1 MSWTF
6 DCVAD
11 SIAYVCVRIAF
22 GLFVLMLLC
31 ALLILLPFYFA
42 EWICKKCHKRLKEKK

>member
-1 MSWTF
+1 MGWTF

-22 GLFVLMLLC
+22 GLFVVMLLGALPIL
-31 ALLILLPFYFA
+31 ALLA
-42 EWICKKCHKRLKEKK
+42 SVSWIYEKLFKLTR

>member
-22 GLFVLMLLC
+22 GLFVVVLLGALPIL
-31 ALLILLPFYFA
+31 ALLA
-42 EWICKKCHKRLKEKK
+42 SVSWIYEKLFKLSR